1 MSFQDVLESTETYL
15 KECVAPRAEII
26 DSDSEALKIA
36 LTGLENRSL
45 LALRV
50 PQNWGGADIPPQF
63 YHEYQELTARYSGA
77 LCFLQ
82 TQHHSATAMLASS
95 DNEML
100 KTRYLRA
107 IAQKELRLGVGF
119 SHLRR
124 SGNPAVTAT
133 PAKDGYLLSGNV
145 PWITG
150 FGLFEKFVVAAVL
163 PDNRAVFGLLP
174 LSNIQQEYGDN
185 KSVMNVVQARIEDGQ
200 DAHPTTDLEL
210 LSGKIA
216 VSEVMQLIAMNSTNT
231 VTATLDNWLLQE
243 SEIISIKP
251 VGWIAEND
259 SKNILNFVP
268 ATFGCIRAGLD
279 AIAATVAAK
288 NSPVIAAACQKLE
301 QKLDR
306 LKQHFLQSQ
315 HSSKAEQLAL
325 RAEAIDLAV
334 RCGHAAVVVSSGA
347 ANGTLHPAGRVYRE
361 ALVYSVSGQTKD
373 VMLSTL
379 DRITNESILD
389 FRF

>member
-1 MSFQDVLESTETYL
+1 MNFQDILDSAESYL

-26 DSDSEALKIA
+26 DSDSEALKTA
-36 LTGLENRSL
+36 LLGLENRSL

-50 PQNWGGADIPPQF
+50 PQKWGGADIPPELF
-63 YHEYQELTARYSGA
+63 YEYQELTARYSGA
-77 LCFLQ
+77 LSFLQ
-82 TQHHSATAMLASS
+82 TQHHSATAMIASS

-100 KTRYLRA
+100 KDRYLRA

-133 PAKDGYLLSGNV
+133 PVKDGYLLSGNV

-150 FGLFEKFVVAAVL
+150 FGLFEKFIVAAVL

-174 LSNIQQEYGDN
+174 FANIEREFGN
-185 KSVMNVVQARIEDGQ
+185 AKSVMEVVHPTIRDGQ
-200 DAHPTTDLEL
+200 DAHPTIHLEL

-216 VSEVMQLIAMNSTNT
+216 VSEIMPLIAMNSTNT
-231 VTATLDNWLLQE
+231 VTASLNNWLLQE

-268 ATFGCIRAGLD
+268 VTFGCIRAGLD
-279 AIAATVAAK
+279 
-288 NSPVIAAACQKLE
+288 VIAAAAIVKDSPAIVAAGTKLE
-301 QKLDR
+301 LKLDR

-325 RAEAIDLAV
+325 RAAAIDLAV

-347 ANGTLHPAGRVYRE
+347 ANGALHPAGRVYRE
-361 ALVYSVSGQTKD
+361 ALVYTVSGQTKD
-373 VMLSTL
+373 VMAATL
-379 DRITNESILD
+379 DRIVG
-389 FRF
+389 

>member
-1 MSFQDVLESTETYL
+1 MDFQDILNTTETYL
-15 KECVAPRAEII
+15 KECVSPHAEII
-26 DSDSEALKIA
+26 DGDSEALKIA
-36 LTGLENRSL
+36 VSGLESRSL

-50 PQNWGGADIPPQF
+50 PQKWGGADIPPELF
-63 YHEYQELTARYSGA
+63 YQYQELTARYSGA
-77 LCFLQ
+77 LAFLQ
-82 TQHHSATAMLASS
+82 TQHHSATAMIASS

-100 KTRYLRA
+100 KSRYLGA

-133 PAKDGYLLSGNV
+133 PIKDGYLLSGNV

-150 FGLFEKFVVAAVL
+150 FGLFQKFIVAAVL
-163 PDNRAVFGLLP
+163 PDNRAVFGVLP
-174 LSNIQQEYGDN
+174 FANIDREY
-185 KSVMNVVQARIEDGQ
+185 
-200 DAHPTTDLEL
+200 
-210 LSGKIA
+210 GKIA
-216 VSEVMQLIAMNSTNT
+216 VSEIMQLIAMNSTNT
-231 VTATLDNWLLQE
+231 VTATLDNWLLHE
-243 SEIISIKP
+243 SEIIAVKP

-268 ATFGCIRAGLD
+268 GTFGCIRAGLD
-279 AIAATVAAK
+279 VISAAATSKDSPAIAAAYG
-288 NSPVIAAACQKLE
+288 KLE

-306 LKQHFLQSQ
+306 LKQHFPQSQ

-361 ALVYSVSGQTKD
+361 ALVYTVSGQTKD
-373 VMLSTL
+373 VMEAEL
-379 DRITNESILD
+379 DRIVG
-389 FRF
+389 

>member
-1 MSFQDVLESTETYL
+1 MNFQALLNSAESYL
-15 KECVAPRAEII
+15 KEWVAPRAEII
-26 DSDSEALKIA
+26 DSDSEALKTA
-36 LTGLENRSL
+36 LLGLENRSL

-50 PQNWGGADIPPQF
+50 PQKWGGADIPPELF
-63 YHEYQELTARYSGA
+63 YQYQELTARYSGA
-77 LCFLQ
+77 LSFLQ
-82 TQHHSATAMLASS
+82 TQHHSATAMIASS

-100 KTRYLRA
+100 KGRFLRA

-133 PAKDGYLLSGNV
+133 PVKDGYLLSGNV

-150 FGLFEKFVVAAVL
+150 FGLFEKFIVAAVL

-174 LSNIQQEYGDN
+174 FANIEREFGN
-185 KSVMNVVQARIEDGQ
+185 AKSVMEVVPPTILDGQ
-200 DAHPTTDLEL
+200 DADPTIHLEL

-216 VSEVMQLIAMNSTNT
+216 VSEIMPLIAMNSTNT
-231 VTATLDNWLLQE
+231 VTASLNNWLLQE

-268 ATFGCIRAGLD
+268 VTFGCIRAGLD
-279 AIAATVAAK
+279 
-288 NSPVIAAACQKLE
+288 VIAAAGIVKDSPVMAAAGTKLE
-301 QKLDR
+301 LKLDR
-306 LKQHFLQSQ
+306 LKQHFSQSQ
-315 HSSKAEQLAL
+315 HSSKSEQLAL

-361 ALVYSVSGQTKD
+361 ALVYTVSGQTKD
-373 VMLSTL
+373 VMAATL
-379 DRITNESILD
+379 DRILG
-389 FRF
+389 

>member
-1 MSFQDVLESTETYL
+1 MNFQAILDSAEIYL
-15 KECVAPRAEII
+15 KECVSPRAEII
-26 DSDSEALKIA
+26 DSDSESLKTALV
-36 LTGLENRSL
+36 GLENRSL

-50 PQNWGGADIPPQF
+50 PQNCGGADIPPEF
-63 YHEYQELTARYSGA
+63 YHQYQELTARYSGA
-77 LCFLQ
+77 LSFLQ

-95 DNEML
+95 DNQML

-150 FGLFEKFVVAAVL
+150 FGLFQKFIVAAVL
-163 PDNRAVFGLLP
+163 PDNQAVFGLLP
-174 LSNIQQEYGDN
+174 FANIECKYG
-185 KSVMNVVQARIEDGQ
+185 Q
-200 DAHPTTDLEL
+200 
-210 LSGKIA
+210 IA
-216 VSEVMQLIAMNSTNT
+216 CSEIMQLIAMNSTNT
-231 VTATLDNWLLQE
+231 VTATLDNWWLEE
-243 SEIISIKP
+243 SEIIAVKP
-251 VGWIAEND
+251 IGWIDEND

-268 ATFGCIRAGLD
+268 ATFGCIRGGLD
-279 AIAATVAAK
+279 VIVAAATVK
-288 NSPVIAAACQKLE
+288 DSPLIAAAYQKLQ

-325 RAEAIDLAV
+325 RAEAVDLAV

-361 ALVYSVSGQTKD
+361 ALVYTVSGQTKD
-373 VMLSTL
+373 VMAAEL
-379 DRITNESILD
+379 DRIVD
-389 FRF
+389 RF

>member
-1 MSFQDVLESTETYL
+1 MDFQDILNCTETYL
-15 KECVAPRAEII
+15 KECVAPHAEII

-36 LTGLENRSL
+36 LVGLENRSL

-50 PQNWGGADIPPQF
+50 PQKWGGADIPPEIF
-63 YHEYQELTARYSGA
+63 YEYQELTARYSGA
-77 LCFLQ
+77 LSFLQ
-82 TQHHSATAMLASS
+82 TQHHSATAMIASS

-100 KTRYLRA
+100 KSRYLRA

-133 PAKDGYLLSGNV
+133 PAPNGYLLSGNI

-150 FGLFEKFVVAAVL
+150 FGLFQKFIVAAVL
-163 PDNRAVFGLLP
+163 PDNRAVFGVLP
-174 LSNIQQEYGDN
+174 FANIDREY
-185 KSVMNVVQARIEDGQ
+185 
-200 DAHPTTDLEL
+200 
-210 LSGKIA
+210 GKIA
-216 VSEVMQLIAMNSTNT
+216 VSEIMQLIAMNSTNT
-231 VTATLDNWLLQE
+231 VTATLDNWLLHE
-243 SEIISIKP
+243 SEIMAVKP

-279 AIAATVAAK
+279 VIAAAATAK
-288 NSPVIAAACQKLE
+288 DSPVIAAASRKLE

-306 LKQHFLQSQ
+306 LKQHFLESQ

-361 ALVYSVSGQTKD
+361 ALVYTVSGQTKD
-373 VMLSTL
+373 VMVATL
-379 DRITNESILD
+379 DRIVG
-389 FRF
+389 

>member
-1 MSFQDVLESTETYL
+1 MNFQDILNSTESYL
-15 KECVAPRAEII
+15 KECIVPRAEII

-36 LTGLENRSL
+36 LVGLENRSL

-50 PQNWGGADIPPQF
+50 PQKWGGADIPPEIF
-63 YHEYQELTARYSGA
+63 YEYQELTARYSGA
-77 LCFLQ
+77 LSFLQ
-82 TQHHSATAMLASS
+82 TQHHSATAMIASS

-100 KTRYLRA
+100 KSRYLGA

-133 PAKDGYLLSGNV
+133 PAKDGYLLSGNI

-150 FGLFEKFVVAAVL
+150 FRLFQKFIVAAVL
-163 PDNRAVFGLLP
+163 PDNRAVFGVLP
-174 LSNIQQEYGDN
+174 FANIDREY
-185 KSVMNVVQARIEDGQ
+185 
-200 DAHPTTDLEL
+200 
-210 LSGKIA
+210 GKIA
-216 VSEVMQLIAMNSTNT
+216 VSEIMQLIAMNSTNT
-231 VTATLDNWLLQE
+231 VTATLDNWLLHE
-243 SEIISIKP
+243 SEIIAVKP

-268 ATFGCIRAGLD
+268 GTFGCIRAGLD
-279 AIAATVAAK
+279 VISAAATSKDSPAIAAAYG
-288 NSPVIAAACQKLE
+288 KLE

-306 LKQHFLQSQ
+306 LKQHFPQSQ

-361 ALVYSVSGQTKD
+361 ALVYTVSGQTKD
-373 VMLSTL
+373 VMEAEL
-379 DRITNESILD
+379 DRIVG
-389 FRF
+389 

>member
-1 MSFQDVLESTETYL
+1 MNFQDILNSTETYL
-15 KECVAPRAEII
+15 QECVAPRAEII
-26 DSDSEALKIA
+26 DSDSEALKTA
-36 LTGLENRSL
+36 VAGLEDRSL

-50 PQNWGGADIPPQF
+50 PAKWGGSEMSLPIF
-63 YHEYQELTARYSGA
+63 YQYQELTARYSGA
-77 LCFLQ
+77 LSFLQ

-100 KTRYLRA
+100 KNRCLRA

-133 PAKDGYLLSGNV
+133 PAKNGYLLSGKV

-150 FGLFEKFVVAAVL
+150 FGLFQKFIVAAVL
-163 PDNRAVFGLLP
+163 PDDRAVFGLLP
-174 LSNIQQEYGDN
+174 FVNIES
-185 KSVMNVVQARIEDGQ
+185 K
-200 DAHPTTDLEL
+200 
-210 LSGKIA
+210 SGKIA
-216 VSEVMQLIAMNSTNT
+216 FSEIMQLIAMNSTNT
-231 VTATLDNWLLQE
+231 VTATIDNWLLDE
-243 SEIISIKP
+243 SEIISVKP

-268 ATFGCIRAGLD
+268 ATFGCIRGGLD
-279 AIAATVAAK
+279 VIAAAATGK
-288 NSPVIAAACQKLE
+288 NSPFVVAACQKLE

-306 LKQHFLQSQ
+306 LKQNFAQSQ

-325 RAEAIDLAV
+325 RAQAIDLAV
-334 RCGHAAVVVSSGA
+334 RCGHTAVAVSSGA

-361 ALVYSVSGQTKD
+361 ALVYTVSGQTKD
-373 VMLSTL
+373 VMEATL
-379 DRITNESILD
+379 DLIVS
-389 FRF
+389 

>member
-1 MSFQDVLESTETYL
+1 MDFQEILHSTESYL

-26 DSDSEALKIA
+26 DTDSEALKIA
-36 LTGLENRSL
+36 VAGLESRSL

-50 PQNWGGADIPPQF
+50 PQKWGGAEISPEVF
-63 YHEYQELTARYSGA
+63 YEYQELTARYSGA
-77 LCFLQ
+77 LAFLQ
-82 TQHHSATAMLASS
+82 TQHHSATAMVANS

-100 KTRYLRA
+100 KNIYLRA

-124 SGNPAVTAT
+124 SSSRASLTGNPAVTAT
-133 PAKDGYLLSGNV
+133 PTKEGYLLSGQV

-150 FGLFEKFVVAAVL
+150 FGLFQKFIVAAVL

-174 LSNIQQEYGDN
+174 FANTE
-185 KSVMNVVQARIEDGQ
+185 RE
-200 DAHPTTDLEL
+200 
-210 LSGKIA
+210 SGTIA
-216 VSEVMQLIAMNSTNT
+216 VSEIMQLIAMNSTNT
-231 VTATLDNWLLQE
+231 VTATLDNWWLHE
-243 SEIISIKP
+243 SEIISVKP

-259 SKNILNFVP
+259 SKNILNFLP
-268 ATFGCIRAGLD
+268 GTFGCIRSGLD
-279 AIAATVAAK
+279 VIAATATAK
-288 NSPVIAAACQKLE
+288 NSPSMAAVCQKLE

-306 LKQHFLQSQ
+306 LKHNFQQSQ

-334 RCGHAAVVVSSGA
+334 RCGHAAVTVSGGA

-361 ALVYSVSGQTKD
+361 AMVYTVSGQTKD
-373 VMLSTL
+373 VMEATIS
-379 DRITNESILD
+379 
-389 FRF
+389 RFGL

>member
-1 MSFQDVLESTETYL
+1 MDFTNILNTTETYL
-15 KECVAPRAEII
+15 KECIVPRAEII

-36 LTGLENRSL
+36 LAGLENRSL

-50 PQNWGGADIPPQF
+50 PQKWGGADIPPEIF
-63 YHEYQELTARYSGA
+63 YEYQELTARYSGA
-77 LCFLQ
+77 LSFLQ
-82 TQHHSATAMLASS
+82 TQHHSATAMIASS

-100 KTRYLRA
+100 KSRYLGA

-133 PAKDGYLLSGNV
+133 PIKDGYLLSGNV

-150 FGLFEKFVVAAVL
+150 FGLFQKFIVAAVL
-163 PDNRAVFGLLP
+163 PDNRAVFGVLP
-174 LSNIQQEYGDN
+174 FANIDREY
-185 KSVMNVVQARIEDGQ
+185 
-200 DAHPTTDLEL
+200 
-210 LSGKIA
+210 GKIA
-216 VSEVMQLIAMNSTNT
+216 VSEIMPLIAMNSTNT
-231 VTATLDNWLLQE
+231 VTATLDNWLLHE
-243 SEIISIKP
+243 SEIIAVKP

-268 ATFGCIRAGLD
+268 GTFGCIRAGLD
-279 AIAATVAAK
+279 VISAAATSKDSPAIAAAYG
-288 NSPVIAAACQKLE
+288 KLE

-306 LKQHFLQSQ
+306 LKQHFPQSQ
-315 HSSKAEQLAL
+315 HSSKAEQLVL

-334 RCGHAAVVVSSGA
+334 RCGHAAVAVSSGA

-361 ALVYSVSGQTKD
+361 ALVYTVSGQTKD
-373 VMLSTL
+373 VMVATL
-379 DRITNESILD
+379 DRIVG
-389 FRF
+389 

>member
-1 MSFQDVLESTETYL
+1 MDFTNILNSTETYL

-36 LTGLENRSL
+36 VAELENRSL

-50 PQNWGGADIPPQF
+50 PQKWRGADIPPQIF
-63 YHEYQELTARYSGA
+63 YQYQELTARYSGA

-82 TQHHSATAMLASS
+82 TQHHSATSMLAHS

-100 KTRYLRA
+100 KSRYLRA
-107 IAQKELRLGVGF
+107 IAQKELRLGIGF

-133 PAKDGYLLSGNV
+133 PAKNGYLLSGNV
-145 PWITG
+145 PWVTG
-150 FGLFEKFVVAAVL
+150 FGLFQKFIVAAVL

-174 LSNIQQEYGDN
+174 FVNIQRE
-185 KSVMNVVQARIEDGQ
+185 
-200 DAHPTTDLEL
+200 H
-210 LSGKIA
+210 GKIA
-216 VSEVMQLIAMNSTNT
+216 FSEIMQLIAMNSTNT

-243 SEIISIKP
+243 SEIIAVKP

-268 ATFGCIRAGLD
+268 ATFGCIRGGLD
-279 AIAATVAAK
+279 AIAAAATAK
-288 NSPVIAAACQKLE
+288 NSPLIAAACQKLE

-306 LKQHFLQSQ
+306 LKQNFLQSKD
-315 HSSKAEQLAL
+315 SSKAEQLAL

-334 RCGHAAVVVSSGA
+334 RCGHAAVAVSSGA

-361 ALVYSVSGQTKD
+361 ALVYTVSGQTKD
-373 VMLSTL
+373 VMEATL
-379 DRITNESILD
+379 DRILG
-389 FRF
+389 

>member
-1 MSFQDVLESTETYL
+1 MDFKYLLNTTENYL
-15 KECVAPRAEII
+15 KECVVPRAEII

-36 LTGLENRSL
+36 LVGLENRSL

-50 PQNWGGADIPPQF
+50 PPKWGGADISPEIF
-63 YHEYQELTARYSGA
+63 YEYQELTARYSGA
-77 LCFLQ
+77 LSFLQ
-82 TQHHSATAMLASS
+82 TQHHSATAMIASS

-100 KTRYLRA
+100 KSRYLRA

-124 SGNPAVTAT
+124 SSSRASLTGNPAVTAT
-133 PAKDGYLLSGNV
+133 PASNGYLLSGNI

-150 FGLFEKFVVAAVL
+150 FGLFQKFIVAAVL
-163 PDNRAVFGLLP
+163 PDNRAVFGVLP
-174 LSNIQQEYGDN
+174 FANIDREY
-185 KSVMNVVQARIEDGQ
+185 
-200 DAHPTTDLEL
+200 
-210 LSGKIA
+210 GKIA
-216 VSEVMQLIAMNSTNT
+216 VSEIMQLIAMNSTNT
-231 VTATLDNWLLQE
+231 VTATLDNWLLHE
-243 SEIISIKP
+243 SEIISVKP

-279 AIAATVAAK
+279 VISAAATSK
-288 NSPVIAAACQKLE
+288 DSPVIAAACQKLE

-334 RCGHAAVVVSSGA
+334 RCGHAAVAVSSGA

-361 ALVYSVSGQTKD
+361 ALVYTVSGQTKD
-373 VMLSTL
+373 VMVAEL
-379 DRITNESILD
+379 DRIVG
-389 FRF
+389 

>member
-1 MSFQDVLESTETYL
+1 MDFQDILNSTETYL
-15 KECVAPRAEII
+15 QKCVAPHGEVI
-26 DSDSEALKIA
+26 DSDSEALKKA
-36 LTGLENRSL
+36 LTGLEDRSL

-50 PQNWGGADIPPQF
+50 PQKWGGVEMSLPIF
-63 YHEYQELTARYSGA
+63 YEYQELTARYSGA
-77 LCFLQ
+77 LSFLQ

-100 KTRYLRA
+100 KNRCLRA

-133 PAKDGYLLSGNV
+133 PVKNGYLLSGKV

-150 FGLFEKFVVAAVL
+150 FGLFQKFIVAAIL

-174 LSNIQQEYGDN
+174 FVNIECG
-185 KSVMNVVQARIEDGQ
+185 
-200 DAHPTTDLEL
+200 
-210 LSGKIA
+210 SGKI
-216 VSEVMQLIAMNSTNT
+216 VFSEIMQLIAMNSTNT
-231 VTATLDNWLLQE
+231 VTATLDNWLLDE
-243 SEIISIKP
+243 SEIISVKP

-259 SKNILNFVP
+259 RKNILNFVP

-279 AIAATVAAK
+279 VIAAAATAK
-288 NSPVIAAACQKLE
+288 NSFLMAAACQKLE

-306 LKQHFLQSQ
+306 LKQNFPQSQ

-334 RCGHAAVVVSSGA
+334 RCGHAAVTVSSGA
-347 ANGTLHPAGRVYRE
+347 ANSTLHRAGRVYRE
-361 ALVYSVSGQTKD
+361 ALVYTVSGQTKD
-373 VMLSTL
+373 VMEATL
-379 DRITNESILD
+379 DRIVSQLYLD
-389 FRF
+389 I

>member
-1 MSFQDVLESTETYL
+1 MDFQDILNSTETYL
-15 KECVAPRAEII
+15 KECVVPRAEII

-36 LTGLENRSL
+36 LAGLENRSL

-50 PQNWGGADIPPQF
+50 PQKWGGADIPPELF
-63 YHEYQELTARYSGA
+63 YQYQELTARYSGA
-77 LCFLQ
+77 LAFLQ
-82 TQHHSATAMLASS
+82 TQHHSATAMIASS

-100 KTRYLRA
+100 KSRYLGA

-133 PAKDGYLLSGNV
+133 PTKDGYLLSGNI

-150 FGLFEKFVVAAVL
+150 FRLFQKFIVAAVL
-163 PDNRAVFGLLP
+163 PDNRAVFGVLP
-174 LSNIQQEYGDN
+174 FANIDREY
-185 KSVMNVVQARIEDGQ
+185 
-200 DAHPTTDLEL
+200 
-210 LSGKIA
+210 GKIA
-216 VSEVMQLIAMNSTNT
+216 VSEIMQLIAMNSTNT
-231 VTATLDNWLLQE
+231 VTATLDNWLLHE
-243 SEIISIKP
+243 SEIIAVKP

-268 ATFGCIRAGLD
+268 GTFGCIRAGLD
-279 AIAATVAAK
+279 VIATVATAK
-288 NSPVIAAACQKLE
+288 DSPVIAVASRKLE

-306 LKQHFLQSQ
+306 LKQHFPQSQ

-361 ALVYSVSGQTKD
+361 ALVYTVSGQTKD
-373 VMLSTL
+373 VMEAEL
-379 DRITNESILD
+379 DRIVG
-389 FRF
+389 

>member
-1 MSFQDVLESTETYL
+1 MNFQDILNSTESYL
-15 KECVAPRAEII
+15 KECIVPRAEII

-36 LTGLENRSL
+36 LVGLENRSL

-50 PQNWGGADIPPQF
+50 PQKWGGADIPPEIF
-63 YHEYQELTARYSGA
+63 YQYQELTARYSGA
-77 LCFLQ
+77 LSFLQ
-82 TQHHSATAMLASS
+82 TQHHSATAMIASS

-100 KTRYLRA
+100 KSRYLGP

-150 FGLFEKFVVAAVL
+150 FGLFQKFIVAAVL
-163 PDNRAVFGLLP
+163 PDNRAVFGVLP
-174 LSNIQQEYGDN
+174 FANIDREY
-185 KSVMNVVQARIEDGQ
+185 
-200 DAHPTTDLEL
+200 
-210 LSGKIA
+210 GKIA
-216 VSEVMQLIAMNSTNT
+216 VSEIMPLIAMNSTNT
-231 VTATLDNWLLQE
+231 VTATLDNWLLHE
-243 SEIISIKP
+243 SEIIAVKP

-268 ATFGCIRAGLD
+268 GTFGCIRAGLD
-279 AIAATVAAK
+279 VISAAATSKDSPAIAAAYG
-288 NSPVIAAACQKLE
+288 KLE

-361 ALVYSVSGQTKD
+361 ALVYTVSGQTKD
-373 VMLSTL
+373 VMVATL
-379 DRITNESILD
+379 DRIVG
-389 FRF
+389 